1 MNSHTTK
8 NSLSDANKSKFIK
21 KLTFMLFC
29 SVFALFLLAGCGP
42 NHKTPEAI
50 FKDYVKAWEKN
61 DASTAWKCISPEVK
75 KKKYADDFK
84 KFKSEMDSQNDA
96 KMKTL
101 LNELITLEAKD
112 FCTKIDGKWYVNFGT
127 VH

>member
-1 MNSHTTK
+1 MTEKRRNFNIRVYDYEK
-8 NSLSDANKSKFIK
+8 Q
-21 KLTFMLFC
+21 
-29 SVFALFLLAGCGP
+29 SV
-42 NHKTPEAI
+42 KEQ
-50 FKDYVKAWEKN
+50 E
-61 DASTAWKCISPEVK
+61 
-75 KKKYADDFK
+75 KKYADDFK